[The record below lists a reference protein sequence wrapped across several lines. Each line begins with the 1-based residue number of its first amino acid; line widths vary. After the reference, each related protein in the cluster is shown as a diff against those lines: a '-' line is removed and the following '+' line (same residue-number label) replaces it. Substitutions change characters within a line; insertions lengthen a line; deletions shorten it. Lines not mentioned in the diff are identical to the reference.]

1 MESRPQPCALLL
13 SLLSLCSTPLSSTGR
28 WVGAGR
34 VTAAAGRALARLR
47 EARKA
52 QNSHGRSELRPLG
65 SSAGE
70 DAEFVLDDCLQRG
83 EGPPANPSREEPPG
97 SGGGKMGPRGRQSP
111 SSPLAPSQGSCFF
124 ILFCLRLG
132 ASCPQACQCPDHAG
146 AVAVHCSSKGLQEI
160 PRDIPADTVLLKLDA
175 NRISRVPNGAFQNL
189 PQLRELDLSHNAIE
203 AIGPAAFSGLAG
215 GLRLLDL
222 SHNRI
227 RRIPKDALGKLSA
240 KIRLSHNPLHCE
252 CALQEALWELKLD
265 PDSVDEIA
273 CHTSAQ
279 EQFVGKP
286 LIQVLDS
293 GASFCSTHRKTTDV
307 AMLVTMFCWFTMVI
321 AYVVYYVRH
330 NQEDARRHLEYLK
343 SLPSGDVLE
352 LDKGLSCD
360 IQLVDDRAEDIGV
373 ILCLHLHVVTVT
385 VGHRKEDPLANV
397 EDLPVCSTEGLE

>member
-1 MESRPQPCALLL
+1 MELLPGGARRALLMTAVFKV
-13 SLLSLCSTPLSSTGR
+13 SQVAQCSGT
-28 WVGAGR
+28 
-34 VTAAAGRALARLR
+34 
-47 EARKA
+47 
-52 QNSHGRSELRPLG
+52 N
-65 SSAGE
+65 
-70 DAEFVLDDCLQRG
+70 
-83 EGPPANPSREEPPG
+83 G
-97 SGGGKMGPRGRQSP
+97 SGGRKRPPAPPDLAGTDLEGSPPPALAWSWGRGERDGSVGLRPDLGPQ
-111 SSPLAPSQGSCFF
+111 LW
-124 ILFCLRLG
+124 
-132 ASCPQACQCPDHAG
+132 ACQCPDHAG
-146 AVAVHCSSKGLQEI
+146 AVAVHCSSRGLQEI

-343 SLPSGDVLE
+343 SLPSAPVS
-352 LDKGLSCD
+352 K
-360 IQLVDDRAEDIGV
+360 
-373 ILCLHLHVVTVT
+373 
-385 VGHRKEDPLANV
+385 DPLS
-397 EDLPVCSTEGLE
+397 PVP

>member
-1 MESRPQPCALLL
+1 
-13 SLLSLCSTPLSSTGR
+13 
-28 WVGAGR
+28 
-34 VTAAAGRALARLR
+34 
-47 EARKA
+47 
-52 QNSHGRSELRPLG
+52 
-65 SSAGE
+65 
-70 DAEFVLDDCLQRG
+70 
-83 EGPPANPSREEPPG
+83 
-97 SGGGKMGPRGRQSP
+97 MGPRGRQSP

-124 ILFCLRLG
+124 ILFFLRLG

-146 AVAVHCSSKGLQEI
+146 ALAVHCSSRGLQEI

-175 NRISRVPNGAFQNL
+175 NRISRVPNGAFQHL

-307 AMLVTMFCWFTMVI
+307 AMLVTMFGWFTMVI

-343 SLPSGDVLE
+343 SLPSAPVSKE
-352 LDKGLSCD
+352 PLS
-360 IQLVDDRAEDIGV
+360 
-373 ILCLHLHVVTVT
+373 
-385 VGHRKEDPLANV
+385 
-397 EDLPVCSTEGLE
+397 PVP

>member
-1 MESRPQPCALLL
+1 METPSG
-13 SLLSLCSTPLSSTGR
+13 SSVLCTPLTRG
-28 WVGAGR
+28 GTPT
-34 VTAAAGRALARLR
+34 TAWPAHSLTS
-47 EARKA
+47 
-52 QNSHGRSELRPLG
+52 NPL
-65 SSAGE
+65 
-70 DAEFVLDDCLQRG
+70 LQ
-83 EGPPANPSREEPPG
+83 
-97 SGGGKMGPRGRQSP
+97 
-111 SSPLAPSQGSCFF
+111 
-124 ILFCLRLG
+124 
-132 ASCPQACQCPDHAG
+132 H
-146 AVAVHCSSKGLQEI
+146 
-160 PRDIPADTVLLKLDA
+160 
-175 NRISRVPNGAFQNL
+175 L

-307 AMLVTMFCWFTMVI
+307 AMLVTMFGWFTMVI
-321 AYVVYYVRH
+321 AVELCDHVHVYGMVPPDYCR
-330 NQEDARRHLEYLK
+330 
-343 SLPSGDVLE
+343 
-352 LDKGLSCD
+352 
-360 IQLVDDRAEDIGV
+360 
-373 ILCLHLHVVTVT
+373 
-385 VGHRKEDPLANV
+385 
-397 EDLPVCSTEGLE
+397 

>member
-1 MESRPQPCALLL
+1 M
-13 SLLSLCSTPLSSTGR
+13 
-28 WVGAGR
+28 
-34 VTAAAGRALARLR
+34 
-47 EARKA
+47 
-52 QNSHGRSELRPLG
+52 
-65 SSAGE
+65 
-70 DAEFVLDDCLQRG
+70 LDDCLQHG
-83 EGPPANPSREEPPG
+83 VHSLANPSREALPG
-97 SGGGKMGPRGRQSP
+97 SGGDKMSPRGRQS
-111 SSPLAPSQGSCFF
+111 PSQGSCFF

-146 AVAVHCSSKGLQEI
+146 AVAVHCSSRGLQEI

-293 GASFCSTHRKTTDV
+293 GASFCSAHRKTTDV

-343 SLPSGDVLE
+343 SLPSAPVS
-352 LDKGLSCD
+352 K
-360 IQLVDDRAEDIGV
+360 
-373 ILCLHLHVVTVT
+373 
-385 VGHRKEDPLANV
+385 DPLS
-397 EDLPVCSTEGLE
+397 PVP

>member
-1 MESRPQPCALLL
+1 MLSPVPQSTEHQGPLLGPLLTGAVLIARPLSTYSSPPKTLSRPRPTHKPRPSGLSPTLPLLL
-13 SLLSLCSTPLSSTGR
+13 PAPPLSQR
-28 WVGAGR
+28 PPPLPPW
-34 VTAAAGRALARLR
+34 LARLPSLLAARWARGGSPRRR
-47 EARKA
+47 EDSGQAPG
-52 QNSHGRSELRPLG
+52 SSEGAEQRRPLRT
-65 SSAGE
+65 E
-70 DAEFVLDDCLQRG
+70 TTRLF
-83 EGPPANPSREEPPG
+83 SRRRHK
-97 SGGGKMGPRGRQSP
+97 SLCWMTACNVRKDS
-111 SSPLAPSQGSCFF
+111 
-124 ILFCLRLG
+124 RLHIPVEKSYLG
-132 ASCPQACQCPDHAG
+132 QACQCPDHAG
-146 AVAVHCSSKGLQEI
+146 AVAVHCSSRGLQEI

-175 NRISRVPNGAFQNL
+175 NRISRVPNGAFQHL

-307 AMLVTMFCWFTMVI
+307 AMLVTMFGWFTMVI

-343 SLPSGDVLE
+343 SLPSAPVSKE
-352 LDKGLSCD
+352 PLS
-360 IQLVDDRAEDIGV
+360 
-373 ILCLHLHVVTVT
+373 
-385 VGHRKEDPLANV
+385 
-397 EDLPVCSTEGLE
+397 PVP